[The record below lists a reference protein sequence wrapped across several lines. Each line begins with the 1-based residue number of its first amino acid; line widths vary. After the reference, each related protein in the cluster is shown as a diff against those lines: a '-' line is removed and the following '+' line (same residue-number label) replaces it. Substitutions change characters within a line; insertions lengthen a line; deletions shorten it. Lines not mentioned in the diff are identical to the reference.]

1 MSLNKSHDPMNLDNP
16 IITGAQID
24 GSSVTPSPPNN
35 PHYAYMFTF
44 LKNKIDH
51 QPKQTDKLRNENVA
65 LRFTIDK
72 LNGSNG
78 IAKRKL
84 FQPNFTG

>member
-24 GSSVTPSPPNN
+24 GSSATPSSPNN

-44 LKNKIDH
+44 LKKKIDH
-51 QPKQTDKLRNENVA
+51 QPKQTDELRNENVD
-65 LRFTIDK
+65 LRFTIDE

-84 FQPNFTG
+84 L